1 MVRGVGALVTSATGD
16 EGTSQ
21 RVTQP
26 ISLRS
31 ARHTLCVF
39 VFRGCPTRSA
49 RRATDRSDCA
59 NGSLCVSTD
68 SYPDRVTSDWIER
81 QLSLKAVVRD
91 DEIIA

>member
-1 MVRGVGALVTSATGD
+1 MVRGVAARVTSATGD
-16 EGTSQ
+16 AGASQ
-21 RVTQP
+21 RVAQP

-49 RRATDRSDCA
+49 RRTTDRSACA
-59 NGSLCVSTD
+59 KSPLCVSTD
-68 SYPDRVTSDWIER
+68 SYPDQVISAWIER
-81 QLSLKAVVRD
+81 QLLLKAVVRD